1 MSVMQTVERIYFRES
16 GMGRGQTFWWDR
28 ASQTLRAED
37 EEELLGPWYPKG
49 RLFLDEE
56 EHPLFRKLTEEDIY
70 LIDMW
75 SDRFNANEWREYSD
89 PESFTIIGGTD
100 WEIHVTTENGTEI
113 ISRSNVFPPGW
124 EMIRELLYGYYDA
137 GSNRKDEEVEGEQ

>member
-1 MSVMQTVERIYFRES
+1 MQTVERIYFRES

-28 ASQTLRAED
+28 ASRTVRAED

-56 EHPLFRKLTEEDIY
+56 DHPLFRKLTEENIY

-75 SDRFNANEWREYSD
+75 SDRFNANEWREYAD
-89 PESFTIIGGTD
+89 PESLTMMDGTA
-100 WEIHVTTENGTEI
+100 WEIHVTTENGTEKV
-113 ISRSNVFPPGW
+113 SRSNVFPPGW

-137 GSNRKDEEVEGEQ
+137 GSNRKDEEGEDEQ

>member
-1 MSVMQTVERIYFRES
+1 MQTVERIYFRES

-28 ASQTLRAED
+28 ASRTLHAED
-37 EEELLGPWYPKG
+37 EEGLLCPWYPKR

-75 SDRFNANEWREYSD
+75 SDRFNADEWREYAD
-89 PESFTIIGGTD
+89 PESLTIIDGTD
-100 WEIHVTTENGTEI
+100 WEIHVTTEHGTEKVL
-113 ISRSNVFPPGW
+113 RSNVFPPGW

-137 GSNRKDEEVEGEQ
+137 GNNREDEEGEGER